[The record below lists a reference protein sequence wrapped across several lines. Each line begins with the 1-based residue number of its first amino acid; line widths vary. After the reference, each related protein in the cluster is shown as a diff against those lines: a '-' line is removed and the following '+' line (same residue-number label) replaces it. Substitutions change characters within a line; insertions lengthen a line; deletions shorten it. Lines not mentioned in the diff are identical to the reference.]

1 MSDARLAFAE
11 RLPTQVEIEN
21 ADQLREIMA
30 AVIRDDADT
39 TLRVVETAR
48 PLKSADVTLS
58 PAIARTFLDI
68 LRLISSGRGFK
79 LIPVDAELTTQE
91 AADILN
97 VSRPH
102 LIKLLDSHAIP
113 YDRVGRHRRIKVND
127 LFAFKAE
134 RDEVRAKALA
144 DMAAEDARLG
154 LL

>member
-39 TLRVVETAR
+39 TLRVIEAAR
-48 PLKSADVTLS
+48 PLKAADVTLA
-58 PAIARTFLDI
+58 PAIARTFLDV

-91 AADILN
+91 AADLLN
-97 VSRPH
+97 LSRPH
-102 LIKLLDSHAIP
+102 LIKLLETQAIP
-113 YDRVGRHRRIKVND
+113 YDRVGRHRRIRATD
-127 LFAFKAE
+127 LFAFKAK
-134 RDEVRAKALA
+134 RDELRAKALA
-144 DMAAEDARLG
+144 DMAAEDAELG